1 MESIISIENV
11 SKIYSKGPLDF
22 KALDNI
28 NLNIKKGE
36 FLAITGKSGCGKSS
50 LLNLIAGLDSISKG
64 EIKVGEISLSKL
76 SESRLSKW
84 RGKNIGVVFQF
95 FQLIPTLTGLE
106 NILLAMDFAGK
117 FPLIERKERSMLL
130 LKSLGIE
137 NQSDKYPAI
146 MSGGE
151 QQRCAIARACANDP
165 DIIVAD
171 EPTGNLDSTNS
182 LKIFDYFSELNEKGK
197 TIVMVTHDKD
207 FAKNAKKSISMK
219 DGTLEVSGVNL

>member
-11 SKIYSKGPLDF
+11 SKIYSKGSFDF

-64 EIKVGEISLSKL
+64 EIKVGDISLSKL
-76 SESRLSKW
+76 NESRLSKW

-95 FQLIPTLTGLE
+95 FQLIPALTGLE

-117 FPLIERKERSMLL
+117 VPMNERRERAMLL

-137 NQSDKYPAI
+137 KQADKYPAI

-182 LKIFDYFSELNEKGK
+182 QKIFDYFSALNEKGK

-207 FAKNAKKSISMK
+207 FAKKAKRSISMR
-219 DGTLEVSGVNL
+219 DGTLEV